1 MTEKVTIIGTIIFEN
16 IGTGVWAIQDE
27 SGSIWTP
34 INIPAQL
41 KQRGQR
47 VRAVVQQTEAATI
60 FMFGTPIKLLSFE
73 LI

>member
-27 SGSIWTP
+27 SGAIWTP
-34 INIPAQL
+34 LDMPVQL
-41 KQRGQR
+41 KQRGQK
-47 VRAVVQQTEAATI
+47 VKAVAQRIEAATI
-60 FMFGTPIKLLSFE
+60 FMFGTPVELQSFE